1 MSTSTETRYD
11 FTSAT
16 FWFFQCVGR
25 NPGGAFTIALWQ
37 IILYAAI
44 GGVLLWVGLPAIQSL
59 MELAATTDDPDPGEV
74 FNAAGMLFA
83 LSPVIVIASLLVAL
97 MAQGAWMRLLT
108 RNEVAGGIP
117 FRLGADEGRLFLVN
131 LCFIAFAIAGYVAV
145 IMFFTAI
152 IFATVAV
159 GEAADGAIWSGLLN
173 GFIWFLAVVA
183 CVVTVIIIM
192 VRLCAAPAL
201 SVRQKGFRLFQ
212 SFAAT
217 KRIVGW
223 LVLTYIVLIIIALAG
238 SMVLTI
244 VQQIAVMG
252 GMMGALTPIWGD
264 MVAGAEID
272 PAQVRETIS
281 SIINS
286 PAAVIALCVILLA
299 QVIFQVVFEGLW
311 HGVGAYVAVRHDG
324 GDGPWETDL
333 TAPAESVGNAPSE
346 G

>member
-1 MSTSTETRYD
+1 
-11 FTSAT
+11 
-16 FWFFQCVGR
+16 
-25 NPGGAFTIALWQ
+25 
-37 IILYAAI
+37 
-44 GGVLLWVGLPAIQSL
+44 
-59 MELAATTDDPDPGEV
+59 
-74 FNAAGMLFA
+74 
-83 LSPVIVIASLLVAL
+83 
-97 MAQGAWMRLLT
+97 
-108 RNEVAGGIP
+108 
-117 FRLGADEGRLFLVN
+117 
-131 LCFIAFAIAGYVAV
+131 
-145 IMFFTAI
+145 MFFTAI

-252 GMMGALTPIWGD
+252 GMMGRSRRYGAIWSL
-264 MVAGAEID
+264 A
-272 PAQVRETIS
+272 PK
-281 SIINS
+281 SIPRRS
-286 PAAVIALCVILLA
+286 A
-299 QVIFQVVFEGLW
+299 
-311 HGVGAYVAVRHDG
+311 R
-324 GDGPWETDL
+324 
-333 TAPAESVGNAPSE
+333 
-346 G
+346 